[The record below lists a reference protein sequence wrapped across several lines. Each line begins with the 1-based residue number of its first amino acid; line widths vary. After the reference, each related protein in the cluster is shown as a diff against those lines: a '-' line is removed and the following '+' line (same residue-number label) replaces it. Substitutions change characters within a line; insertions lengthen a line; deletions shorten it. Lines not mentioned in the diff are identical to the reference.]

1 MMDVRVATGVEVRFV
16 SDDGVEERPVEE
28 LASLL
33 ERDDGLVWV
42 DIPNCDEAAARML
55 AEVFDFHPLAIQAC
69 VERNAVPKVRAYRD
83 HIFVILHAPEFGTG
97 GHVHYVELDQFIG
110 PRYVVTVHGPVNPAV
125 TEEATQRE
133 TRAVLRRIQTGRL
146 RPRSPFELS
155 YAIVSALAQ
164 GQEAFVETVTREV
177 WPLEQRVTSGHL
189 GDPEQFLEELFGT
202 RHALLAV
209 SNMAS
214 LGHQI
219 YQRMSAL
226 GRFIPPDCQPL
237 VADLVDQFA
246 RVSGVADGQIRYL
259 EGVIEF
265 YKARTD
271 TKVTIAAERL
281 ALIAVLT
288 LPITALSSVY
298 GMNIIV
304 NDQTDFPHLAVVVA
318 AMVAISAVLLRWARQ
333 QGWW

>member
-1 MMDVRVATGVEVRFV
+1 MDVRVATGIDVLFV
-16 SDDGVEERPVEE
+16 TDQGIDQHPVED
-28 LASLL
+28 LAALL
-33 ERDDGLVWV
+33 DRDDGLVWV
-42 DIPNCDEAAARML
+42 DIPVCDEAAARVL
-55 AEVFDFHPLAIQAC
+55 AEAFGFHPLAVRAC

-83 HIFVILHAPEFGTG
+83 HVFVVLHAPELGSA

-125 TEEATQRE
+125 SQEASLRQ
-133 TRAVLRRIQTGRL
+133 TRGVRRRIEAGRL
-146 RPRSPFELS
+146 RPSSPFELS

-164 GQEAFVETVTREV
+164 CQEAFVETVTREV

-209 SNMAS
+209 SNMAT

-219 YQRMSAL
+219 YGRMSAL
-226 GRFIPPDCQPL
+226 GRFVPTEGQPL
-237 VADLVDQFA
+237 VADLEDQFA
-246 RVSGVADGQIRYL
+246 RVSGVADGQVRYL

-304 NDQTDFPHLAVVVA
+304 NDRTDFAHLAVVLA
-318 AMVAISAVLLRWARQ
+318 AMIAISGVLLRWAKR
-333 QGWW
+333 QGWL

>member
-1 MMDVRVATGVEVRFV
+1 MDVRFV
-16 SDDGVEERPVEE
+16 SDEGIEQHSVEQ
-28 LASLL
+28 LAGLL
-33 ERDDGLVWV
+33 TRDDGFVWV
-42 DIPNCDEAAARML
+42 DIPVCDEDAARVL
-55 AEVFDFHPLAIQAC
+55 AEVFGFHHLGIRAC
-69 VERNAVPKVRAYRD
+69 IERNAVPKVRAYRD
-83 HIFVILHAPEFGTG
+83 HIFVILHAPELGTG

-125 TEEATQRE
+125 TEEASLRE
-133 TRAVLRRIQTGRL
+133 TRAVLGRIEAGRL
-146 RPRSPFELS
+146 RPRSAFELS
-155 YAIVSALAQ
+155 YAIVSTLAQ
-164 GQEAFVETVTREV
+164 GQEAFVETVTRQV

-189 GDPEQFLEELFGT
+189 GDPEQFLEELFGV
-202 RHALLAV
+202 RHGLLAV
-209 SNMAS
+209 SNMAT

-226 GRFIPPDCQPL
+226 SRFIPPDCQPL
-237 VADLVDQFA
+237 VADLEDQFA
-246 RVSGVADGQIRYL
+246 RVTGVADGQIRYL

-304 NDQTDFPHLAVVVA
+304 NDRTDFPHLAVVLA
-318 AMVAISAVLLRWARQ
+318 AMAAISAILLRWAKR
-333 QGWW
+333 QGWL

>member
-1 MMDVRVATGVEVRFV
+1 MDVRFV
-16 SDDGVEERPVEE
+16 SDDGIQQHPVGE
-28 LASLL
+28 L
-33 ERDDGLVWV
+33 ERLLARDHGFVWV
-42 DIPNCDEAAARML
+42 DIPSCDEEAARVL
-55 AEVFDFHPLAIQAC
+55 SEVFGFHPLAIQAC
-69 VERNAVPKVRAYRD
+69 IERNAVPKVRAYPD
-83 HIFVILHAPEFGTG
+83 HIFVVQHAPELGEG

-110 PRYVVTVHGPVNPAV
+110 ARFVVTVHGPVNPAV
-125 TEEATQRE
+125 TPEAALRE
-133 TRAVLRRIQTGRL
+133 THAVLGRIEAGRL
-146 RPRSPFELS
+146 RPRSAFELS
-155 YAIVSALAQ
+155 YAIVSAMAQ
-164 GQEAFVETVTREV
+164 GQEAFVETVTRQV

-209 SNMAS
+209 SNMVT

-219 YQRMSAL
+219 YQRMAAL

-237 VADLVDQFA
+237 VADLEDQFA
-246 RVSGVADGQIRYL
+246 RVAGVADGQIRYL

-304 NDQTDFPHLAVVVA
+304 NDHTDFAHLAVVLA
-318 AMVAISAVLLRWARQ
+318 AMIAMSAILLRWAKR
-333 QGWW
+333 QGWL

>member
-1 MMDVRVATGVEVRFV
+1 MDVRFV
-16 SDDGVEERPVEE
+16 SDEGIQQHPVGDLERL
-28 LASLL
+28 LA
-33 ERDDGLVWV
+33 RDDGFVWV
-42 DIPNCDEAAARML
+42 DIPSCDEEAARML
-55 AEVFDFHPLAIQAC
+55 AEVFGFHPLDVRAC
-69 VERNAVPKVRAYRD
+69 IERNAVAKVRAYPD
-83 HIFVILHAPEFGTG
+83 HIFVVQHAPELGRG

-110 PRYVVTVHGPVNPAV
+110 SRFVVSVHGPLNPAV
-125 TEEATQRE
+125 PPESALRE
-133 TRAVLRRIQTGRL
+133 TRAVLGRIEAGRL
-146 RPRSPFELS
+146 RPGSPSEVS

-164 GQEAFVETVTREV
+164 GQEAFVETVTRQV
-177 WPLEQRVTSGHL
+177 WLLEQRVTSGHL

-209 SNMAS
+209 SNIAA
-214 LGHQI
+214 LGHQV
-219 YQRMSAL
+219 YQRMAAL
-226 GRFIPPDCQPL
+226 GRVIPPDCQPL
-237 VADLVDQFA
+237 VADLKDQFA
-246 RVSGVADGQIRYL
+246 RVAGVADGQTRYL

-304 NDQTDFPHLAVVVA
+304 NDHTDFPHLAVVLA
-318 AMVAISAVLLRWARQ
+318 AMIAISTILLRWAKR
-333 QGWW
+333 QGWL

>member
-1 MMDVRVATGVEVRFV
+1 MDMEVHFLSQEGLERHPVEAVATL
-16 SDDGVEERPVEE
+16 
-28 LASLL
+28 LA
-33 ERDDGLVWV
+33 RDDGLLWV
-42 DIPNCDEAAARML
+42 DIPVCDQQAAEL
-55 AEVFDFHPLAIQAC
+55 LSEVFGFHPLAVQAC

-83 HIFVILHAPEFGTG
+83 HVFVVLHAPELGSG

-110 PRYVVTVHGPVNPAV
+110 PGYLVTVHGPVNPAV
-125 TEEATQRE
+125 RPEAAQRE
-133 TRAVLRRIQTGRL
+133 TRAVLRRLQAGRL
-146 RPRSPFELS
+146 RPASPFELS

-164 GQEAFVETVTREV
+164 GQEAFVEAVTRQV

-189 GDPEQFLEELFGT
+189 GDPEQFLEELFRT

-209 SNMAS
+209 SNMAT

-219 YQRMSAL
+219 YRRMSAL
-226 GRFIPPDCQPL
+226 GRFIPADGQPL
-237 VADLVDQFA
+237 VADIEDQFA
-246 RVSGVADGQIRYL
+246 RVRGVADGQVRYL
-259 EGVIEF
+259 QGVIEF

-288 LPITALSSVY
+288 LPITAVSSVY

-304 NDQTDFPHLAVVVA
+304 NGRTDFPHLAVVLA
-318 AMVAISAVLLRWARQ
+318 LMTAISVVLLRWAKR

>member
-1 MMDVRVATGVEVRFV
+1 MDVRFV
-16 SDDGVEERPVEE
+16 SDAGIQQHPVGE
-28 LASLL
+28 LRALL
-33 ERDDGLVWV
+33 DRDDGIVWV
-42 DIPNCDEAAARML
+42 DIPVCDEDAARVL
-55 AEVFDFHPLAIQAC
+55 AEVFGFHPLAIRAC
-69 VERNAVPKVRAYRD
+69 IERNAVPKVRAYRD
-83 HIFVILHAPEFGTG
+83 HVFVVLHGPELGRG

-110 PRYVVTVHGPVNPAV
+110 PRYLVTVHGPVNPAV
-125 TEEATQRE
+125 SSEAAQRE
-133 TRAVLRRIQTGRL
+133 THAVRQRIEAGRL
-146 RPRSPFELS
+146 HPRSPFELS

-164 GQEAFVETVTREV
+164 GQEAFVEVVTREV

-189 GDPEQFLEELFGT
+189 GDPEEFLEELLGA

-209 SNMAS
+209 SNMAT

-219 YQRMSAL
+219 YGRMSAL
-226 GRFIPPDCQPL
+226 GRFVPPDGQPL
-237 VADLVDQFA
+237 VADLEDQFA
-246 RVSGVADGQIRYL
+246 RVGGVADGQVRYL
-259 EGVIEF
+259 QGVIEF

-304 NDQTDFPHLAVVVA
+304 NDRTDFPHLAVVVA
-318 AMVAISAVLLRWARQ
+318 VMATISAILLRWAKR

>member
-1 MMDVRVATGVEVRFV
+1 MDVRVATGIDVHFV
-16 SDDGVEERPVEE
+16 TEAGAEQHPVGDLERL
-28 LASLL
+28 LA
-33 ERDDGLVWV
+33 RDDGLVWV
-42 DIPNCDEAAARML
+42 DIPECDEEAARVL
-55 AEVFDFHPLAIQAC
+55 SEVFGFHPLAIRAC
-69 VERNAVPKVRAYRD
+69 IERNAVPKVRAYRD
-83 HIFVILHAPEFGTG
+83 HIFVVLHAPELGQG

-110 PRYVVTVHGPVNPAV
+110 PRYLVTVHGPVNPAV
-125 TEEATQRE
+125 TPEASLRQ
-133 TRAVLRRIQTGRL
+133 TRAVLRRMETGRL
-146 RPRSPFELS
+146 RPNSPFELS

-164 GQEAFVETVTREV
+164 CQEAFVETVTRDV

-189 GDPEQFLEELFGT
+189 GDPEEFLEELFGT

-209 SNMAS
+209 SNMAT

-219 YQRMSAL
+219 YGRMSAL
-226 GRFIPPDCQPL
+226 GRFVTTDGQPL
-237 VADLVDQFA
+237 VADIEDQFA
-246 RVSGVADGQIRYL
+246 RVTGVADGQTRYL
-259 EGVIEF
+259 QGVIEF

-304 NDQTDFPHLAVVVA
+304 NDRTDFPHLALVVA
-318 AMVAISAVLLRWARQ
+318 VMATISAILLRWAKR

>member
-1 MMDVRVATGVEVRFV
+1 MDVRFL
-16 SDDGVEERPVEE
+16 SDEGIEQHSVGE
-28 LASLL
+28 LEGLL
-33 ERDDGLVWV
+33 ARDDGLVWV
-42 DIPNCDEAAARML
+42 DIPACDEEAARVL
-55 AEVFDFHPLAIQAC
+55 SETFGFHPLAVRAS

-83 HIFVILHAPEFGTG
+83 HVFVVLHGPELGKG
-97 GHVHYVELDQFIG
+97 GHVHYVELDQFVG
-110 PRYVVTVHGPVNPAV
+110 QRYLVTVHGPTNPAV
-125 TEEATQRE
+125 PPEAAQRE
-133 TRAVLRRIQTGRL
+133 TRAVLRRIEAGRL
-146 RPRSPFELS
+146 RPASPFELS

-164 GQEAFVETVTREV
+164 GQEAFVERVTRQV

-189 GDPEQFLEELFGT
+189 GDPERFLEELFGV
-202 RHALLAV
+202 RNALLAV
-209 SNMAS
+209 SNMAT

-226 GRFIPPDCQPL
+226 GRFIPAGGQPL
-237 VADLVDQFA
+237 VADIEDQFA
-246 RVSGVADGQIRYL
+246 RVTGVADGQVRYL

-288 LPITALSSVY
+288 LPITAISSIY

-304 NDQTDFPHLAVVVA
+304 NGRTDFPHLAVVLA
-318 AMVAISAVLLRWARQ
+318 IMAAISAVLLRWARR

>member
-1 MMDVRVATGVEVRFV
+1 MDVHFV
-16 SDDGVEERPVEE
+16 SDEAIERHRVGE
-28 LASLL
+28 LEQLL

-42 DIPNCDEAAARML
+42 DIPVCDPEAARVL
-55 AEVFDFHPLAIQAC
+55 SETFGFHPLAIQAC

-83 HIFVILHAPEFGTG
+83 HVFVVLHAPQLGTG

-110 PRYVVTVHGPVNPAV
+110 PRYLVTVHGPVNPAV
-125 TEEATQRE
+125 TEEATLRE
-133 TRAVLRRIQTGRL
+133 TRAVLGRIEAGRL
-146 RPRSPFELS
+146 RPRSAFELS

-164 GQEAFVETVTREV
+164 GQEAFVETVTRQV

-202 RHALLAV
+202 RHGLLAV
-209 SNMAS
+209 SNMAT

-219 YQRMSAL
+219 YRRMAAL
-226 GRFIPPDCQPL
+226 GRFIPQDCQPL
-237 VADLVDQFA
+237 VADLVDQFD
-246 RVSGVADGQIRYL
+246 RVAGVADGQIRYL

-304 NDQTDFPHLAVVVA
+304 NGRTDFSHLAVVVA
-318 AMVAISAVLLRWARQ
+318 AMMVISAILLRWAKR
-333 QGWW
+333 QGWL